1 MMGTGFSPYKR
12 TTKQR
17 GREPGGNALPS
28 RLTPCARTSQ
38 SKQRSF
44 NQPKETEEK
53 MQTLALRK
61 PHADRGIE
69 GLAAKWYAANTAEM
83 MKEYI
88 DLAQRVAAQLP
99 ESTAVLEVAPGPGYF
114 SIELAKRGVYDITG
128 LDISHSMVK
137 IASKKAA
144 EAGVKVDFQ
153 QGSASNI
160 PFPAGSFDFLLCRAA
175 FKNFA
180 LPMAALK
187 EMCRVLKPGGRGVI
201 IDLKRN
207 ASPQEISRGIDAMGL
222 SWFNR
227 RLTKLVFKTMLLK
240 SAYTKEEFQ
249 QMLWETKFRN
259 VEIEE
264 NYMGLELWMTK

>member
-1 MMGTGFSPYKR
+1 MT
-12 TTKQR
+12 
-17 GREPGGNALPS
+17 
-28 RLTPCARTSQ
+28 
-38 SKQRSF
+38 
-44 NQPKETEEK
+44 
-53 MQTLALRK
+53 TLALRK

-88 DLAQRVAAQLP
+88 ELAQRISAQLP
-99 ESTAVLEVAPGPGYF
+99 AGSVVLEVAPGPGYF
-114 SIELAKRGVYDITG
+114 SIELAKRGSCTITG

-144 EAGVKVDFQ
+144 EAGVNVSFQ
-153 QGSASNI
+153 QGSASNM

-180 LPMAALK
+180 LPVAALK

-207 ASPQEISRGIDAMGL
+207 ASAKEISKGIDVMGL
-222 SWFNR
+222 SWFNGI
-227 RLTKLVFKTMLLK
+227 LTKLVFKTMLLK